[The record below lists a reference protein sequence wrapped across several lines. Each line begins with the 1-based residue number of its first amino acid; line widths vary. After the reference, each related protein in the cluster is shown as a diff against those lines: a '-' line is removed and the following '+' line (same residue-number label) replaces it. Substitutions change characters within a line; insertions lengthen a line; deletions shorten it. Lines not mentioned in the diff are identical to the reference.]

1 MTKSKAEQALEFAKT
16 EAARADHWIDLH
28 NAVFGIGGKCTELF
42 PTQSDRVAFSKTP
55 DHAAIL
61 ELLAEVRRERGDQP
75 RELAELTAK
84 ANGKL
89 SVRLPSTIHAALLAE
104 AKAEGVSLNQLCLA
118 KLSVQLRALT

>member
-1 MTKSKAEQALEFAKT
+1 MSKSKAEQALEFAQA
-16 EAARADHWIDLH
+16 EAARVDRWIDLH
-28 NAVFGIGGKCTELF
+28 NALFGIGGKCTELF
-42 PTQSDRVAFSKTP
+42 PTQSERVAFSKTRE
-55 DHAAIL
+55 HAAIL
-61 ELLAEVRRERGDQP
+61 DLITHVREANGDQP